1 MGKRPRA
8 GHLIAGLGDGKVHN
22 NNDRK
27 DPGAD
32 DLFLRRNNDHRAYV
46 RGSRQTFS
54 IEEVYPSSGDGIQA
68 VTKNVVNTPT
78 SWQYYVMAL
87 IAMMGLLVALFLH
100 VVTDNA
106 PNHQRGKKRSS
117 VAKHKKKSDEWSD
130 DCATDEYKGDNERV
144 AGVGGE
150 SPYGYYYPKEPE
162 YPKHRKTS
170 SKDQPN
176 RNFYF
181 SAEHPGVAAYRSPS
195 NSYYKQES
203 PNLIGSPSPLRPLT
217 SSTNPQTDVSPYALS
232 TTSSTTKKP
241 KRLSP
246 VSSFA
251 SMTFGGMDHHY
262 HSDASNSANLPLPP
276 GVTRGSQNSS
286 SHIQFSPRH
295 DAETPKV
302 GSNRRIMD
310 DLSSTNMPVAPTLDL
325 SPFQL
330 QGKQEAEEA
339 NDIIPFIPNLAGKNL
354 DAWSFKGPPQPISV
368 EDLHSEMES
377 GNIQH
382 APSFSSSFSNINHS
396 DSLPTDSLPSF
407 ARPPED
413 KAPSFAMPPIKT
425 DATDEEE
432 EEEEED
438 DVSSDEN
445 DPRNNIKHKRKD
457 LTQSTDTSKSLLST
471 IRFEELQLE
480 DVIGGGGFGQVWR
493 ATWRSTPVAVKV
505 LTGSAQ
511 RVNVSK
517 AILEEFAAEINM
529 LKGMRHPNICL
540 YMGACLDPPNRAI
553 VTELAAN
560 GSLWDALRLKLH
572 APYVPTDGKT
582 RAGWPLKLYPEN
594 ANPPMPPKGTW
605 PWALVKRVA
614 SGAARGMTYLHSG
627 SPAVLH
633 RDLKSA
639 NLLLDES
646 YTTKVCDF
654 GLSRLK
660 AQERSMTGNCGTV
673 QWMAPEILG
682 NQPYAEP
689 ADVFSF
695 GIILW
700 ELLTGEC
707 PYDGMTAI
715 QCALAVLNRDQRPP
729 MPAWCP
735 PPLASLIGSCVKRN
749 PSQRPTFSQVCL
761 ALEAMSS

>member
-1 MGKRPRA
+1 MGKRPRT
-8 GHLIAGLGDGKVHN
+8 GHLISGLGDGKVHN
-22 NNDRK
+22 NNIK
-27 DPGAD
+27 DARTVD
-32 DLFLRRNNDHRAYV
+32 DLFIRRNNDHRAYV
-46 RGSRQTFS
+46 RGSRQAYAV
-54 IEEVYPSSGDGIQA
+54 EEVVYPSGDAAAASKGGA
-68 VTKNVVNTPT
+68 SVTVPPT
-78 SWQYYVMAL
+78 SWHYYVMAL

-100 VVTDNA
+100 LVTDNA
-106 PNHQRGKKRSS
+106 PNQARGKKSKSS
-117 VAKHKKKSDEWSD
+117 ATKHKKKNDEWSD
-130 DCATDEYKGDNERV
+130 DCATDEYKGDNEGDPS
-144 AGVGGE
+144 ATTF
-150 SPYGYYYPKEPE
+150 GYYYPKEPE
-162 YPKHRKTS
+162 YPKHRKPS
-170 SKDQPN
+170 ALGAAGEPN

-181 SAEHPGVAAYRSPS
+181 SAEHPVISAYRSPS
-195 NSYYKQES
+195 NSYYKQQQQQDS
-203 PNLIGSPSPLRPLT
+203 PQMMGSPSPARTP
-217 SSTNPQTDVSPYALS
+217 TNSNLEAISPF
-232 TTSSTTKKP
+232 P
-241 KRLSP
+241 KAKRRLSP

-251 SMTFGGMDHHY
+251 SMADGLHHY
-262 HSDASNSANLPLPP
+262 QSDASNTSLPLPP
-276 GVTRGSQNSS
+276 GVTRGSQHSS
-286 SHIQFSPRH
+286 TQIHFSPRNH

-302 GSNRRIMD
+302 RSHRRIID
-310 DLSSTNMPVAPTLDL
+310 DRALSSNMPVAPTLEHTAQ
-325 SPFQL
+325 SPHQKL
-330 QGKQEAEEA
+330 QQKSSTDGDGGSK
-339 NDIIPFIPNLAGKNL
+339 IPFIPNLVGKNL
-354 DAWSFKGPPQPISV
+354 DAWSFAGPPQPISV

-377 GNIQH
+377 GNIFH
-382 APSFSSSFSNINHS
+382 EPSFSSSFSNVNHS
-396 DSLPTDSLPSF
+396 DALPSF
-407 ARPPED
+407 TRPED
-413 KAPSFAMPPIKT
+413 STPSFAMPPKRT
-425 DATDEEE
+425 EED
-432 EEEEED
+432 ED
-438 DVSSDEN
+438 DVVSDEN
-445 DPRNNIKHKRKD
+445 DPRKNIVHKRKN

-471 IRFEELQLE
+471 IRYDELQLE
-480 DVIGGGGFGQVWR
+480 EVIGGGGFGQVWR

-511 RVNVSK
+511 RVNVSRG
-517 AILEEFAAEINM
+517 ILEEFAAEINM

-560 GSLWDALRLKLH
+560 GSLWDALRLRLH
-572 APYVPTDGKT
+572 APYLPCDGKT
-582 RAGWPLKLYPEN
+582 RAAWPLKLYPEH
-594 ANPPMPPKGTW
+594 AKPSLPPKGTW

-627 SPAVLH
+627 SPPVLH

-646 YTTKVCDF
+646 YTAKVCDF

-729 MPAWCP
+729 IPSWCP
-735 PPLASLIGSCVKRN
+735 PALSSLISSCVKRT

-761 ALEAMSS
+761 ALESMPS